1 MIPVGF
7 ILLISIALIAGV
19 AVYAARGQDRVAVE
33 ASIHLARSVLADVQ
47 RDLGRTLIDYSFWDE
62 VAKNLVIS
70 PDLDWVD
77 DNVGEYVHD
86 ELNID
91 TTFALDPAGRLIY
104 GMIDGKRSTDDPNR
118 QLSGGLDILVS
129 QALTTAPTEYPVPFT
144 GFLKFGDDI
153 HIAAASEVKNY
164 VFQDD
169 TEIVVPTGSV
179 MIFTRRLSD
188 DLLMQISQD
197 FLLAGLH
204 FVPPTGAMS
213 AAELPLA
220 TVDGAQ
226 LGHLTWE
233 VASPGRRMLYQIM
246 PGVAIAFLIIAGLT
260 FLVLHR
266 GQGIV
271 HAAIN
276 YREMATRK
284 QADEQLAQYQKV
296 ETLGNLS
303 GGMAHNLNN
312 LLLPILVLTKSTLNE
327 LPQGSKGR
335 ERLEK
340 VLEAG
345 ERAKI
350 LVSDVLNFSHKTE
363 ISANPLDFCASVQDS
378 IQLLRPLIPSSVS
391 LDVIL
396 TDDVGMVRADP
407 TQIGV
412 VLMNLASNAAGAM
425 AGETGTLTISL
436 TRVDADARLEHS
448 VSNLDVGAYAKLSV
462 KDTGQGMDEVP
473 WKKMF
478 DPFFTTKDVGL
489 GTGLGLY
496 SVSGIVSAL
505 DGAIDVISSPGGG
518 TTIDVYFPLVDHNGT
533 RGDPEEVQ
541 PARNAS

>member
-1 MIPVGF
+1 MRETAVPAIPRLRSLLIPVGF

-296 ETLGNLS
+296 ESRL
-303 GGMAHNLNN
+303 HF
-312 LLLPILVLTKSTLNE
+312 LTKSTLIAGTRTVTF
-327 LPQGSKGR
+327 L
-335 ERLEK
+335 
-340 VLEAG
+340 VLLCRG
-345 ERAKI
+345 
-350 LVSDVLNFSHKTE
+350 
-363 ISANPLDFCASVQDS
+363 
-378 IQLLRPLIPSSVS
+378 PLIRGLCTRPSTTGRWPPVS
-391 LDVIL
+391 RP
-396 TDDVGMVRADP
+396 M
-407 TQIGV
+407 
-412 VLMNLASNAAGAM
+412 SNSRSIKRSRLWATCPAAWP
-425 AGETGTLTISL
+425 TIS
-436 TRVDADARLEHS
+436 
-448 VSNLDVGAYAKLSV
+448 
-462 KDTGQGMDEVP
+462 
-473 WKKMF
+473 
-478 DPFFTTKDVGL
+478 TTCC
-489 GTGLGLY
+489 
-496 SVSGIVSAL
+496 
-505 DGAIDVISSPGGG
+505 
-518 TTIDVYFPLVDHNGT
+518 FPYW
-533 RGDPEEVQ
+533 
-541 PARNAS
+541 S